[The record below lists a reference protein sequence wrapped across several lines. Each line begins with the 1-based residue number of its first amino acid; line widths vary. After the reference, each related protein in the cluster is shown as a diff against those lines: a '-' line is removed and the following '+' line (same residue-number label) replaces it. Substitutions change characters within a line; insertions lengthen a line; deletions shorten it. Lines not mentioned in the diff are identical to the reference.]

1 MQKPI
6 YLEELITEIKQG
18 NSLSKLKLQAWF
30 IRYVEET
37 NNCNI
42 TYEINKEDDGWIY
55 RLIDMYKDT
64 GDREQDY
71 ITAYNYYFESAE
83 KDDCEIKCNLGVMY
97 KNGRGVKKDFQ
108 KALYW
113 FTKASEQGYERA
125 NFHIGMMYE
134 NGDGVKKNYLKAID
148 YFMVAG
154 VHSEYIKNKIEKYK
168 TEAEVGDGKFQY
180 KLGLVY
186 ENGIGIRKNSKSAIY
201 WYEKAASNGI
211 RDANN
216 RLACLY
222 YCKHD
227 EESFEKAFDLLKKH
241 AEIGDASTQC
251 LLANIYEFDE
261 CDYENA
267 LKWYEKAS
275 AKGDCHA
282 THNLALLYFEGEGTE
297 KNPEKA
303 FELLK
308 KAAEQGNEDSLEVLE
323 NLKKDYEK
331 SKNKKEE
338 PKSVIINEDEDSDE
352 DEDWEDDDEWYEDTG
367 EGEDET
373 IESDNIFDEYEKGEN
388 EIKEKNQ
395 QTVKTAKDKEKELI
409 EIIINDI
416 SCPELP
422 EERYFNDC
430 KDPAY
435 AFYILGEMYY
445 YGDYTP
451 QDYCK
456 AFRCYAKATELGNL
470 YAQKNLSFMYYY
482 GEGVDK
488 DYSKAFKLYIEY
500 IETSPEFKLL
510 NSIFGNRKTE
520 NNQELKKA
528 VEDNDLKEQIDIGKY
543 FFDKQRTQDYK
554 KAIEWYLK
562 SAEQGDESAQNM
574 VRQIYFKLQDYDN
587 LLKWC
592 KKGIEQNQTDAKYT
606 MGLIF
611 LKGYGVEK
619 NILKAKEL
627 YEKAAE
633 DNDASTQYQLGRL
646 YFDKN
651 ELQKDYKKAFYWT
664 EKAAENKYQPAID
677 FLPIIKNYTIPVMAA
692 AKDNDFEFVKESIE
706 NGININTKYDLD
718 RTLLMVAAMYNS
730 FDVAKLLIENGA
742 ELEAADSE
750 GKTPICFAAISNSYE
765 VGKLLCDAGAK
776 LDFEAT
782 SENPKEL
789 FYYEHY
795 NEVPQKTPLMYA
807 CINNSAKI
815 EELLIRKGVD
825 YNVKVLVRD
834 NNSTR
839 MYSDHRITA
848 FEFAV
853 RNNAIDVVKFF
864 LNNLLVTPQE
874 TLSYSV
880 TYDNSEIADL
890 ALDYGAK
897 ISGVFNEAIKAN
909 SISVVKLLIERGAY
923 CGKTALHNA
932 ISQQHIYIAKFLLDA
947 GADSNENK
955 THRKK
960 GDIQFEF
967 HPKDVDAFKRLFIL
981 TGTVNRLFYLRE
993 MNEPVKIIWRARN
1006 IAMSSNIK
1014 ACVFSS
1020 TYYKNYVSKGLYKIK
1035 LEIPGC
1041 EKYDNYSLEQVN
1053 QELEKIYQDVQQQQY
1068 SKVEE
1073 AINIIKSQDKSPES
1087 DENNFSNND
1096 PACITAEEQYEMG
1109 LEFYEEKIYEKALKH
1124 FNNAAEQGNPNAQ
1137 FKLGLLY
1144 FCGDGVAQNFVEAK
1158 KWFEKAY
1165 MKDNGPATYF
1175 LSCMYY
1181 NGDGTDVDKN
1191 KSRWLFEK
1199 VSEKCK
1205 QQEIMELEDLY
1216 YKKRNANVITEGSSE
1231 EQSKE
1236 PSQKKKVIII
1246 KKKK

>member
-6 YLEELITEIKQG
+6 FLEELITEIKQG
-18 NSLSKLKLQAWF
+18 SSLSKLKLQAWF
-30 IRYVEET
+30 TLYVEET
-37 NNCNI
+37 KVYKI
-42 TYEINKEDDGWIY
+42 THEINKEDDGWIY
-55 RLIDMYKDT
+55 RLIDMYRDT

-71 ITAYNYYFESAE
+71 ITAYNYYFEIAE
-83 KDDCEIKCNLGVMY
+83 KDDCEIKCNLGIMY
-97 KNGRGVKKDFQ
+97 RMGKGVKRDFQ

-113 FTKASEQGYERA
+113 FTKASEEGYEKA
-125 NFHIGMMYE
+125 KYQIGHMYE
-134 NGDGVKKNYLKAID
+134 YGEGVKQNYLKALDYYIEVGKPISKNTID
-148 YFMVAG
+148 
-154 VHSEYIKNKIEKYK
+154 KYK
-168 TEAEVGDGKFQY
+168 EIAENGDSELQY
-180 KLGLVY
+180 KLGYMY
-186 ENGIGIRKNSKSAIY
+186 ENGIGVPKNSKSAFY
-201 WYEKAASNGI
+201 WYENAANNGI

-216 RLACLY
+216 KLAWFY
-222 YCKHD
+222 YCGKSVTKNID
-227 EESFEKAFDLLKKH
+227 KAIDLLSEH

-308 KAAEQGNEDSLEVLE
+308 KASEQGNEDSLEVLE
-323 NLKKDYEK
+323 NLKEEYEK

-367 EGEDET
+367 EGEEET
-373 IESDNIFDEYEKGEN
+373 IESDNIFDEYEKVEN

-422 EERYFNDC
+422 EVRYFNDC

-445 YGDYTP
+445 YGDYIP

-456 AFRCYAKATELGNL
+456 AFRCYAKATELGSL

-482 GEGVDK
+482 GEGVEK
-488 DYSKAFKLYIEY
+488 DYSKAFKLYIE
-500 IETSPEFKLL
+500 TRPEFELL

-528 VEDNDLKEQIDIGKY
+528 VEDNDLKKQISIGKY

-554 KAIEWYLK
+554 KALEWYMK
-562 SAEQGDESAQNM
+562 AAEQGDENAQYK
-574 VRQIYFKLQDYDN
+574 VRQIYFKIQDYDN

-592 KKGIEQNQTDAKYT
+592 KKGIEQNQTNAKYT

-619 NILKAKEL
+619 NILKAKEW

-633 DNDASTQYQLGRL
+633 DNDAFTQYQLGRL

-651 ELQKDYKKAFYWT
+651 ELQNDYKKAFYWT

-677 FLPIIKNYTIPVMAA
+677 FLPIIKNCTIPVMAA

-706 NGININTKYDLD
+706 NGININTKYDFD
-718 RTLLMVAAMYNS
+718 RTLLMFAAMYNS
-730 FDVAKLLIENGA
+730 LEVAKLLIENCADLDTCDSAGDSA
-742 ELEAADSE
+742 ICYAAMN
-750 GKTPICFAAISNSYE
+750 NSYE
-765 VGKLLCDAGAK
+765 VAQLLCDAGAK
-776 LDFEAT
+776 LDFEAIP
-782 SENPKEL
+782 ENPKEL

-795 NEVPQKTPLMYA
+795 NEVPHKTPLMYA

-815 EELLIRKGVD
+815 AELLIRKGVD

-932 ISQQHIYIAKFLLDA
+932 ISQQHIYIL
-947 GADSNENK
+947 
-955 THRKK
+955 
-960 GDIQFEF
+960 
-967 HPKDVDAFKRLFIL
+967 
-981 TGTVNRLFYLRE
+981 
-993 MNEPVKIIWRARN
+993 
-1006 IAMSSNIK
+1006 
-1014 ACVFSS
+1014 
-1020 TYYKNYVSKGLYKIK
+1020 
-1035 LEIPGC
+1035 
-1041 EKYDNYSLEQVN
+1041 
-1053 QELEKIYQDVQQQQY
+1053 
-1068 SKVEE
+1068 
-1073 AINIIKSQDKSPES
+1073 
-1087 DENNFSNND
+1087 
-1096 PACITAEEQYEMG
+1096 
-1109 LEFYEEKIYEKALKH
+1109 
-1124 FNNAAEQGNPNAQ
+1124 
-1137 FKLGLLY
+1137 
-1144 FCGDGVAQNFVEAK
+1144 QN
-1158 KWFEKAY
+1158 
-1165 MKDNGPATYF
+1165 
-1175 LSCMYY
+1175 C
-1181 NGDGTDVDKN
+1181 
-1191 KSRWLFEK
+1191 
-1199 VSEKCK
+1199 C
-1205 QQEIMELEDLY
+1205 
-1216 YKKRNANVITEGSSE
+1216 
-1231 EQSKE
+1231 
-1236 PSQKKKVIII
+1236 
-1246 KKKK
+1246 

>member
-6 YLEELITEIKQG
+6 FLEELITEIKQG
-18 NSLSKLKLQAWF
+18 SSLSKLKLQAWF
-30 IRYVEET
+30 TRYVEET
-37 NNCNI
+37 KDYKI
-42 TYEINKEDDGWIY
+42 THEINKEDDGWIY

-64 GDREQDY
+64 GNREQDFK
-71 ITAYNYYFESAE
+71 TAYNYYSENAE
-83 KDDCEIKCNLGVMY
+83 KGDYEIKCNLGVMY
-97 KNGRGVKKDFQ
+97 KKGKGVKRDYQ

-113 FTKASEQGYERA
+113 FNKAAEEGYEKA
-125 NFHIGMMYE
+125 KFQIGHMYE
-134 NGDGVKKNYLKAID
+134 YGEGVKQSYIKAFDNYLETENYSGYIRNNINRYKSIAEKGDG
-148 YFMVAG
+148 
-154 VHSEYIKNKIEKYK
+154 E
-168 TEAEVGDGKFQY
+168 FQY
-180 KLGLVY
+180 KLGLIY
-186 ENGIGIRKNSKSAIY
+186 EKGFGVTKNSKSAVY
-201 WYEKAASNGI
+201 WYEKAAENGI
-211 RDANN
+211 SNAKNRIAWLKGKFGVDAV
-216 RLACLY
+216 
-222 YCKHD
+222 
-227 EESFEKAFDLLKKH
+227 EK
-241 AEIGDASTQC
+241 
-251 LLANIYEFDE
+251 
-261 CDYENA
+261 
-267 LKWYEKAS
+267 
-275 AKGDCHA
+275 
-282 THNLALLYFEGEGTE
+282 
-297 KNPEKA
+297 
-303 FELLK
+303 LK
-308 KAAEQGNEDSLEVLE
+308 KAAEQGNESSLGVLD
-323 NLKKDYEK
+323 NLIEEYEK

-338 PKSVIINEDEDSDE
+338 PKSVIINE

-373 IESDNIFDEYEKGEN
+373 IESDNIFDEYEKVEN

-445 YGDYTP
+445 YGDYIP

-456 AFRCYAKATELGNL
+456 AFRCYAKATELGSL

-482 GEGVDK
+482 GEGVEK
-488 DYSKAFKLYIEY
+488 DYSKAFKLYIE
-500 IETSPEFKLL
+500 TRPEFELL

-528 VEDNDLKEQIDIGKY
+528 VEDNDLKKQISIGKY
-543 FFDKQRTQDYK
+543 FFDKKRTQDYK
-554 KAIEWYLK
+554 KALEWYMK
-562 SAEQGDESAQNM
+562 AAEQGDENAQYK
-574 VRQIYFKLQDYDN
+574 VRQIYFKIQDYDN

-592 KKGIEQNQTDAKYT
+592 KKGIEQNQTNAKYT

-619 NILKAKEL
+619 NILKAKEW

-633 DNDASTQYQLGRL
+633 DNDAFTQYQLGRL

-651 ELQKDYKKAFYWT
+651 ELQNDYKKAFYWI

-677 FLPIIKNYTIPVMAA
+677 FLPIIKNCTIPVMAA

-706 NGININTKYDLD
+706 NGININTKYDFN
-718 RTLLMVAAMYNS
+718 RTLLMFAAMYNS
-730 FDVAKLLIENGA
+730 LEVAKLLIENCA
-742 ELEAADSE
+742 DLDTCDSADDSAICYAAMN
-750 GKTPICFAAISNSYE
+750 NSYE
-765 VGKLLCDAGAK
+765 VAQLLCDAGAK
-776 LDFEAT
+776 LDFEAIP
-782 SENPKEL
+782 ENPKEL

-795 NEVPQKTPLMYA
+795 NEVPHKTPLMYA

-815 EELLIRKGVD
+815 AELLIRKGVD

-981 TGTVNRLFYLRE
+981 TGTANRLFYLRE

-1035 LEIPGC
+1035 LKIPGC

-1096 PACITAEEQYEMG
+1096 SACITAEEQYEMG

>member
-6 YLEELITEIKQG
+6 FLEELITEIKQG
-18 NSLSKLKLQAWF
+18 SSLSKLKLQAWF
-30 IRYVEET
+30 TRYVEET
-37 NNCNI
+37 KDYKI
-42 TYEINKEDDGWIY
+42 THEINKEDDGWIY

-64 GDREQDY
+64 GNREQDFK
-71 ITAYNYYFESAE
+71 TAYNYYSENAE
-83 KDDCEIKCNLGVMY
+83 KGDYEVKCNLGVMY
-97 KNGRGVKKDFQ
+97 RMGKGVKRDYQ

-113 FTKASEQGYERA
+113 FTKASEHGYERA

-180 KLGLVY
+180 KLGLIY

-352 DEDWEDDDEWYEDTG
+352 DREDDDEWYEDRG

-373 IESDNIFDEYEKGEN
+373 IESDNIFDEYEKVEN

-445 YGDYTP
+445 YGDYIP

-456 AFRCYAKATELGNL
+456 AFRCYAKATELGSL

-482 GEGVDK
+482 GEGVEK
-488 DYSKAFKLYIEY
+488 DYSEAFKLYIE
-500 IETSPEFKLL
+500 TRPEFELL

-528 VEDNDLKEQIDIGKY
+528 VEDNDLKKQISIGKY

-554 KAIEWYLK
+554 KALEWYMK
-562 SAEQGDESAQNM
+562 AAEQGVENAQYM

-587 LLKWC
+587 LIKWC

-619 NILKAKEL
+619 NILKAKEW

-633 DNDASTQYQLGRL
+633 DNDAFTQYQLGRL

-651 ELQKDYKKAFYWT
+651 ELQNDYKKAFYWT

-677 FLPIIKNYTIPVMAA
+677 FLPIIKSYTIPVMAA

-795 NEVPQKTPLMYA
+795 NEVPHKTPLMYA

-815 EELLIRKGVD
+815 AELLIRKGVD
-825 YNVKVLVRD
+825 YNASIRLPNDFFKGVLD
-834 NNSTR
+834 SP
-839 MYSDHRITA
+839 ITT
-848 FEFAV
+848 FEFALK
-853 RNNAIDVVKFF
+853 NNSIDVIKIF
-864 LNNLLVTPQE
+864 LDNHLVTPQKV
-874 TLSYSV
+874 LSDSI
-880 TYDNSEIADL
+880 THKNNEIANI
-890 ALDYGAK
+890 ALDYGADPSESLK
-897 ISGVFNEAIKAN
+897 KAIDAN
-909 SISVVKLLIERGAY
+909 AISVVKLLIERGAY
-923 CGKTALHNA
+923 CDQTALHRA
-932 ISQQHIYIAKFLLDA
+932 ISQKHICLAKLLIDA
-947 GADSNENK
+947 GADPNENK
-955 THRKK
+955 NHRKK
-960 GDIQFEF
+960 NLQFELYPKTKDATQF
-967 HPKDVDAFKRLFIL
+967 MVNGTPTGGKGPTVYAAVNTYIDSHPNITLQELQTAFPDYLAKPGFGKMIRKVEDVTPNEWSGSRFNKHPIFLSDGTRITVSTQWKPDNMQSFIEGVKKL
-981 TGTVNRLFYLRE
+981 GIAI
-993 MNEPVKIIWRARN
+993 EPVN
-1006 IAMSSNIK
+1006 
-1014 ACVFSS
+1014 
-1020 TYYKNYVSKGLYKIK
+1020 
-1035 LEIPGC
+1035 
-1041 EKYDNYSLEQVN
+1041 
-1053 QELEKIYQDVQQQQY
+1053 
-1068 SKVEE
+1068 
-1073 AINIIKSQDKSPES
+1073 
-1087 DENNFSNND
+1087 
-1096 PACITAEEQYEMG
+1096 
-1109 LEFYEEKIYEKALKH
+1109 
-1124 FNNAAEQGNPNAQ
+1124 
-1137 FKLGLLY
+1137 
-1144 FCGDGVAQNFVEAK
+1144 
-1158 KWFEKAY
+1158 
-1165 MKDNGPATYF
+1165 
-1175 LSCMYY
+1175 
-1181 NGDGTDVDKN
+1181 
-1191 KSRWLFEK
+1191 
-1199 VSEKCK
+1199 
-1205 QQEIMELEDLY
+1205 
-1216 YKKRNANVITEGSSE
+1216 
-1231 EQSKE
+1231 
-1236 PSQKKKVIII
+1236 
-1246 KKKK
+1246 

>member
-6 YLEELITEIKQG
+6 FLEELITEIKQG
-18 NSLSKLKLQAWF
+18 SSLSKLKLQAWF
-30 IRYVEET
+30 TLYVEET
-37 NNCNI
+37 KVYKI
-42 TYEINKEDDGWIY
+42 THEINKEDDGWIY
-55 RLIDMYKDT
+55 RLIDMYRDT

-71 ITAYNYYFESAE
+71 ITAYNYYFEIAE
-83 KDDCEIKCNLGVMY
+83 KDDCEIKCNLGIMY
-97 KNGRGVKKDFQ
+97 RMGKGVKRDFQ

-113 FTKASEQGYERA
+113 FTKASEEGYEKA
-125 NFHIGMMYE
+125 KYQIGHMYE
-134 NGDGVKKNYLKAID
+134 YGEGVKQNYLKALDYYIEVGKPISKNTID
-148 YFMVAG
+148 
-154 VHSEYIKNKIEKYK
+154 KYK
-168 TEAEVGDGKFQY
+168 EIAENGDSELQY
-180 KLGLVY
+180 KLGYMY
-186 ENGIGIRKNSKSAIY
+186 ENGIGVPKNSKSAFY
-201 WYEKAASNGI
+201 WYENAANNGI

-216 RLACLY
+216 KLAWFY
-222 YCKHD
+222 YCGKSVTKNID
-227 EESFEKAFDLLKKH
+227 KAIDLLSEH

-367 EGEDET
+367 EGEEET
-373 IESDNIFDEYEKGEN
+373 IESDNIFDEYEKVEN

-422 EERYFNDC
+422 EVRYFNDC

-445 YGDYTP
+445 YGDYIP

-456 AFRCYAKATELGNL
+456 AFRCYAKATELGSL

-482 GEGVDK
+482 GEGVEK
-488 DYSKAFKLYIEY
+488 DYSKAFKLYIE
-500 IETSPEFKLL
+500 TRPEFELL

-528 VEDNDLKEQIDIGKY
+528 VEDNDLKKQISIGKY

-554 KAIEWYLK
+554 KALEWYMK
-562 SAEQGDESAQNM
+562 AAEQGDENAQYK
-574 VRQIYFKLQDYDN
+574 VRQIYFKIQDYDN

-592 KKGIEQNQTDAKYT
+592 KKGIEQNQTNAKYT

-619 NILKAKEL
+619 NILKAKEW

-633 DNDASTQYQLGRL
+633 DNDAFTQYQLGRL

-651 ELQKDYKKAFYWT
+651 ELQNDYKKAFYWT

-677 FLPIIKNYTIPVMAA
+677 FLPIIKNCTIPVMAA

-706 NGININTKYDLD
+706 NGININTKYDFD
-718 RTLLMVAAMYNS
+718 RTLLMFAAMYNS
-730 FDVAKLLIENGA
+730 LEVAKLLIENCADLDTCDSAGDSA
-742 ELEAADSE
+742 ICYAAMN
-750 GKTPICFAAISNSYE
+750 NSYE
-765 VGKLLCDAGAK
+765 VAQLLCDAGAK
-776 LDFEAT
+776 LDFEAIP
-782 SENPKEL
+782 ENPKEL

-795 NEVPQKTPLMYA
+795 NEVPHKTPLMYA

-815 EELLIRKGVD
+815 AELLIRKGVD

-932 ISQQHIYIAKFLLDA
+932 ISQQHIYIAKLLLDA

-955 THRKK
+955 THWKK
-960 GDIQFEF
+960 GDIQFEL
-967 HPKDVDAFKRLFIL
+967 HPKNEEALKRLFIM
-981 TGTVNRLFYLRE
+981 TGTANRLFYLKD
-993 MNEPVKIIWRARN
+993 MDEPVEIIWKARN
-1006 IAMSSNIK
+1006 ISMSSSIK

-1020 TYYKNYVSKGLYKIK
+1020 TYYKNYIEKGLYKIK

-1041 EKYDNYSLEQVN
+1041 EKYDDYSLAQVN
-1053 QELEKIYQDVQQQQY
+1053 QELEKIYQDIQQQKYNNLAEKISSIY
-1068 SKVEE
+1068 SGT
-1073 AINIIKSQDKSPES
+1073 SSPE
-1087 DENNFSNND
+1087 ENKISSNETE
-1096 PACITAEEQYEMG
+1096 ASAITAEEQYKMG

-1199 VSEKCK
+1199 ASEKYK

>member
-6 YLEELITEIKQG
+6 FLEELITEIKQG
-18 NSLSKLKLQAWF
+18 SSLSKLKLQAWF
-30 IRYVEET
+30 TLYVEET
-37 NNCNI
+37 KVYKI
-42 TYEINKEDDGWIY
+42 THEINKEDDGWIY
-55 RLIDMYKDT
+55 RLIDMYRDT

-71 ITAYNYYFESAE
+71 ITAYNYYFEIAE
-83 KDDCEIKCNLGVMY
+83 KDDCEIKCNLGIMY
-97 KNGRGVKKDFQ
+97 RMGKGVKRDFQ

-113 FTKASEQGYERA
+113 FTKASEEGYEKA
-125 NFHIGMMYE
+125 KYQIGHMYE
-134 NGDGVKKNYLKAID
+134 YGEGVKQNYLKALDYYIEVGKPISKNTID
-148 YFMVAG
+148 
-154 VHSEYIKNKIEKYK
+154 KYK
-168 TEAEVGDGKFQY
+168 EIAENGDSELQY
-180 KLGLVY
+180 KLGYMY
-186 ENGIGIRKNSKSAIY
+186 ENGIGVPKNSKSAFY
-201 WYEKAASNGI
+201 WYENAANNGI

-216 RLACLY
+216 KLAWFY
-222 YCKHD
+222 YCGKSVTKNID
-227 EESFEKAFDLLKKH
+227 KAIDLLSEH

-308 KAAEQGNEDSLEVLE
+308 KASEQGNEDSLEVLE
-323 NLKKDYEK
+323 NLKEEYEK

-367 EGEDET
+367 EGEEET
-373 IESDNIFDEYEKGEN
+373 IESDNIFDEYEKVEN

-422 EERYFNDC
+422 EVRYFNDC

-445 YGDYTP
+445 YGDYIP

-456 AFRCYAKATELGNL
+456 AFRCYAKATELGSL

-482 GEGVDK
+482 GEGVEK
-488 DYSKAFKLYIEY
+488 DYSKAFKLYIE
-500 IETSPEFKLL
+500 TRPEFELL

-528 VEDNDLKEQIDIGKY
+528 VEDNDLKKQISIGKY

-554 KAIEWYLK
+554 KALEWYMK
-562 SAEQGDESAQNM
+562 AAEQGDENAQYK
-574 VRQIYFKLQDYDN
+574 VRQIYFKIQDYDN

-592 KKGIEQNQTDAKYT
+592 KKGIEQNQTNAKYT

-619 NILKAKEL
+619 NILKAKEW

-633 DNDASTQYQLGRL
+633 DNDAFTQYQLGRL

-651 ELQKDYKKAFYWT
+651 ELQNDYKKAFYWT

-677 FLPIIKNYTIPVMAA
+677 FLPIIKNCTIPVMAA

-706 NGININTKYDLD
+706 NGININTKYDFD
-718 RTLLMVAAMYNS
+718 RTLLMFAAMYNS
-730 FDVAKLLIENGA
+730 LEVAKLLIENCADLDTCDSAGDSA
-742 ELEAADSE
+742 ICYAAMN
-750 GKTPICFAAISNSYE
+750 NSYE
-765 VGKLLCDAGAK
+765 VAQLLCDAGAK
-776 LDFEAT
+776 LDFEAIP
-782 SENPKEL
+782 ENPKEL

-795 NEVPQKTPLMYA
+795 NEVPHKTPLMYA

-815 EELLIRKGVD
+815 AELLIRKGVD

-932 ISQQHIYIAKFLLDA
+932 ISQQHIYIAKLLLDA

-955 THRKK
+955 THWKK
-960 GDIQFEF
+960 GDIQFEL
-967 HPKDVDAFKRLFIL
+967 HPKNEEAFKRLFIM
-981 TGTVNRLFYLRE
+981 TGTANRLFYLKD
-993 MNEPVKIIWRARN
+993 MDEPVEIIWKARN
-1006 IAMSSNIK
+1006 ISMSSSIK

-1020 TYYKNYVSKGLYKIK
+1020 TYYKNYIAKGLYKIK

-1041 EKYDNYSLEQVN
+1041 EKYDDYSLAQVN
-1053 QELEKIYQDVQQQQY
+1053 QELEKIYQDIQQQKYNNLAEKISSIY
-1068 SKVEE
+1068 SGT
-1073 AINIIKSQDKSPES
+1073 SSPE
-1087 DENNFSNND
+1087 ENKISSNETE
-1096 PACITAEEQYEMG
+1096 ASAITAEEQYKMG

-1199 VSEKCK
+1199 ASEKYK

>member
-6 YLEELITEIKQG
+6 FLEELITEIKQG
-18 NSLSKLKLQAWF
+18 SSLSKLKLQAWF
-30 IRYVEET
+30 TLYVEET
-37 NNCNI
+37 KVYKI
-42 TYEINKEDDGWIY
+42 THEINKEDDGWIY
-55 RLIDMYKDT
+55 RLIDMYRDT

-71 ITAYNYYFESAE
+71 ITAYNYYFEIAE
-83 KDDCEIKCNLGVMY
+83 KDDCEIKCNLGIMY
-97 KNGRGVKKDFQ
+97 RMGKGVKRDFQ

-113 FTKASEQGYERA
+113 FTKASEEGYEKA
-125 NFHIGMMYE
+125 KYQIGHMYE
-134 NGDGVKKNYLKAID
+134 YGEGVKQNYLKALDYYIEVGKPISKNTID
-148 YFMVAG
+148 
-154 VHSEYIKNKIEKYK
+154 KYK
-168 TEAEVGDGKFQY
+168 EIAENGDSELQY
-180 KLGLVY
+180 KLGYMY
-186 ENGIGIRKNSKSAIY
+186 ENGIGVPKNSKSAFY
-201 WYEKAASNGI
+201 WYENAANNGI

-216 RLACLY
+216 KLAWFY
-222 YCKHD
+222 YCGKSVTKNID
-227 EESFEKAFDLLKKH
+227 KAIDLLSEH

-308 KAAEQGNEDSLEVLE
+308 KASEQGNEDSLEVLE
-323 NLKKDYEK
+323 NLKEEYEK

-367 EGEDET
+367 EGEEET
-373 IESDNIFDEYEKGEN
+373 IESDNIFDEYEKVEN

-422 EERYFNDC
+422 EVRYFNDC

-445 YGDYTP
+445 YGDYIP

-456 AFRCYAKATELGNL
+456 AFRCYAKATELGSL

-482 GEGVDK
+482 GEGVEK
-488 DYSKAFKLYIEY
+488 DYSKAFKLYIE
-500 IETSPEFKLL
+500 TRPEFELL

-528 VEDNDLKEQIDIGKY
+528 VEDNDLKKQISIGKY

-554 KAIEWYLK
+554 KALEWYMK
-562 SAEQGDESAQNM
+562 AAEQGDENAQYK
-574 VRQIYFKLQDYDN
+574 VRQIYFKIQDYDN

-592 KKGIEQNQTDAKYT
+592 KKGIEQNQTNAKYT

-619 NILKAKEL
+619 NILKAKEW

-633 DNDASTQYQLGRL
+633 DNDVSTQYQLGRL

-651 ELQKDYKKAFYWT
+651 ELQNDYKKAFYWT

-677 FLPIIKNYTIPVMAA
+677 FLPIIKSYTIPVMAA
-692 AKDNDFEFVKESIE
+692 AKDNDFEFVKASIE

-718 RTLLMVAAMYNS
+718 RTLLMVATMYNS

-742 ELEAADSE
+742 ELDAADSE

-815 EELLIRKGVD
+815 AELLIRKGVD

-932 ISQQHIYIAKFLLDA
+932 ISQQHIYIAKLLLDA

-955 THRKK
+955 THWKK
-960 GDIQFEF
+960 GDIQFEL
-967 HPKDVDAFKRLFIL
+967 HPKNEEAFKRLFIM
-981 TGTVNRLFYLRE
+981 TGTANRLFYLKD
-993 MNEPVKIIWRARN
+993 MDEPVEIIWKARN
-1006 IAMSSNIK
+1006 ISMSSSIK

-1020 TYYKNYVSKGLYKIK
+1020 TYYKNYIAKGLYKIK

-1041 EKYDNYSLEQVN
+1041 EKYDDYSLAQVN
-1053 QELEKIYQDVQQQQY
+1053 QELEKIYQDIQQQKYNNLAEKISSIY
-1068 SKVEE
+1068 SGT
-1073 AINIIKSQDKSPES
+1073 SSPE
-1087 DENNFSNND
+1087 ENKISSNETE
-1096 PACITAEEQYEMG
+1096 ASAITAEEQYKMG

-1199 VSEKCK
+1199 ASEKYK

>member
-6 YLEELITEIKQG
+6 FLEELITEIKQG
-18 NSLSKLKLQAWF
+18 SSLSKLKLQAWF
-30 IRYVEET
+30 TLYVEET
-37 NNCNI
+37 KVYKI
-42 TYEINKEDDGWIY
+42 THEINKEDDGWFY
-55 RLIDMYKDT
+55 RLIDMYRDT
-64 GDREQDY
+64 GDRAQDY
-71 ITAYNYYFESAE
+71 ITAYNYYFEIAE

-97 KNGRGVKKDFQ
+97 KKGKGVKRDDQ

-113 FTKASEQGYERA
+113 FTKASEQGCKRA

-134 NGDGVKKNYLKAID
+134 NGDGVKKNYLKALD
-148 YFMVAG
+148 YFMDSG
-154 VHSEYIKNKIEKYK
+154 VYSEHIKNKIEIYK
-168 TEAEVGDGKFQY
+168 KEAEVGEGELQY
-180 KLGLVY
+180 KLGLIY
-186 ENGIGIRKNSKSAIY
+186 ENGIGIRKYSKSAIY
-201 WYEKAASNGI
+201 WYKKAASNGI

-222 YCKHD
+222 YRNHD
-227 EESFEKAFDLLKKH
+227 NESFEKAFDLLKKH

-251 LLANIYEFDE
+251 LLAEIYEDE
-261 CDYENA
+261 GDYENS
-267 LKWYEKAS
+267 LKWCEKAS

-331 SKNKKEE
+331 SKKIHIENNTVSK
-338 PKSVIINEDEDSDE
+338 NEDISDDDE
-352 DEDWEDDDEWYEDTG
+352 DFEDDDWNE
-367 EGEDET
+367 EDEVKKCE
-373 IESDNIFDEYEKGEN
+373 ESNDFTSISNIATVNNNSREEKKA
-388 EIKEKNQ
+388 EIKENK
-395 QTVKTAKDKEKELI
+395 I
-409 EIIINDI
+409 SEIFINDI
-416 SCPELP
+416 TSPKLP
-422 EERYFNDC
+422 EERYIKNC
-430 KDPAY
+430 KTSALT
-435 AFYILGEMYY
+435 FYHLGQMYY
-445 YGDYTP
+445 YGDYIP

-456 AFRCYAKATELGNL
+456 AFRCYAKATELGNR
-470 YAQKNLSFMYYY
+470 YAQKNLSIMYYY
-482 GEGVDK
+482 GEGVEK
-488 DYSKAFKLYIEY
+488 DYSKAFKLYHEY

-528 VEDNDLKEQIDIGKY
+528 VEDNDLKEQISIGKY

-554 KAIEWYLK
+554 KALEWYMK
-562 SAEQGDESAQNM
+562 AAEQGDESAQNM

-606 MGLIF
+606 MGLIL

-619 NILKAKEL
+619 NILKAKEW

-742 ELEAADSE
+742 ELDAADSE

-815 EELLIRKGVD
+815 AELLIRKGVD
-825 YNVKVLVRD
+825 YSASIRLPNDFFKGVLD
-834 NNSTR
+834 SP
-839 MYSDHRITA
+839 ITT
-848 FEFAV
+848 FEFALK
-853 RNNAIDVVKFF
+853 NNSIDVIKIF
-864 LNNLLVTPQE
+864 LNNHLVTPQKV
-874 TLSYSV
+874 LSDSI
-880 TYDNSEIADL
+880 THKNNEIANI
-890 ALDYGAK
+890 ALDYGADPSESLK
-897 ISGVFNEAIKAN
+897 KAIDAN
-909 SISVVKLLIERGAY
+909 AISVVKLLIERGAY
-923 CGKTALHNA
+923 CDQTALHRA
-932 ISQQHIYIAKFLLDA
+932 ISQKHICLAKLLIDA
-947 GADSNENK
+947 GADPNENK
-955 THRKK
+955 NHRKK
-960 GDIQFEF
+960 NLQFELYPKTKDATQF
-967 HPKDVDAFKRLFIL
+967 MVNGTPTGGKGPTVYAAVKTYIDSHP
-981 TGTVNRLFYLRE
+981 
-993 MNEPVKIIWRARN
+993 N
-1006 IAMSSNIK
+1006 I
-1014 ACVFSS
+1014 
-1020 TYYKNYVSKGLYKIK
+1020 TL
-1035 LEIPGC
+1035 
-1041 EKYDNYSLEQVN
+1041 
-1053 QELEKIYQDVQQQQY
+1053 QELQTAFPDYLAKPGFGKMIR
-1068 SKVEE
+1068 KVEDVTPNE
-1073 AINIIKSQDKSPES
+1073 WSGSRFNKHPISLS
-1087 DENNFSNND
+1087 DGTR
-1096 PACITAEEQYEMG
+1096 ITVSTQWKPDNMQSFIEG
-1109 LEFYEEKIYEKALKH
+1109 VK
-1124 FNNAAEQGNPNAQ
+1124 
-1137 FKLGLLY
+1137 KLGIAI
-1144 FCGDGVAQNFVEAK
+1144 DSVN
-1158 KWFEKAY
+1158 
-1165 MKDNGPATYF
+1165 
-1175 LSCMYY
+1175 
-1181 NGDGTDVDKN
+1181 
-1191 KSRWLFEK
+1191 
-1199 VSEKCK
+1199 
-1205 QQEIMELEDLY
+1205 
-1216 YKKRNANVITEGSSE
+1216 
-1231 EQSKE
+1231 
-1236 PSQKKKVIII
+1236 
-1246 KKKK
+1246 

>member
-6 YLEELITEIKQG
+6 FLEELITEIKQG
-18 NSLSKLKLQAWF
+18 SSLSKLKLQAWF
-30 IRYVEET
+30 TLYVEET
-37 NNCNI
+37 KVYKI
-42 TYEINKEDDGWIY
+42 THEINKEDDGWIY
-55 RLIDMYKDT
+55 RLIDMYRDT

-71 ITAYNYYFESAE
+71 ITAYNYYFEIAE
-83 KDDCEIKCNLGVMY
+83 KDDCEIKCNLGIMY
-97 KNGRGVKKDFQ
+97 RMGKGVKRDFQ

-113 FTKASEQGYERA
+113 FTKASEEGYEKA
-125 NFHIGMMYE
+125 KYQIGHMYE
-134 NGDGVKKNYLKAID
+134 YGEGVKQNYLKALDYYIEVGKPISKNTID
-148 YFMVAG
+148 
-154 VHSEYIKNKIEKYK
+154 KYK
-168 TEAEVGDGKFQY
+168 EIAENGDSELQY
-180 KLGLVY
+180 KLGYMY
-186 ENGIGIRKNSKSAIY
+186 ENGIGVPKNSKSAFY
-201 WYEKAASNGI
+201 WYENAANNGI

-216 RLACLY
+216 KLAWFY
-222 YCKHD
+222 YCGKSVTKNID
-227 EESFEKAFDLLKKH
+227 KAIDLLSEH

-308 KAAEQGNEDSLEVLE
+308 KASERGNEDSLEVLE
-323 NLKKDYEK
+323 NLKEEYEK

-367 EGEDET
+367 EGEEET
-373 IESDNIFDEYEKGEN
+373 IESDNIFDEYEKVEN

-422 EERYFNDC
+422 EVRYFNDC

-445 YGDYTP
+445 YGDYIP

-456 AFRCYAKATELGNL
+456 AFRCYAKATELGSL

-482 GEGVDK
+482 GEGVEK
-488 DYSKAFKLYIEY
+488 DYSKAFKLYIE
-500 IETSPEFKLL
+500 TRPEFELL

-528 VEDNDLKEQIDIGKY
+528 VEDNDLKKQISIGKY

-554 KAIEWYLK
+554 KALEWYMK
-562 SAEQGDESAQNM
+562 AAEQGDENAQYK
-574 VRQIYFKLQDYDN
+574 VRQIYFKIQDYDN

-592 KKGIEQNQTDAKYT
+592 KKGIEQNQTNAKYT

-619 NILKAKEL
+619 NILKAKEW

-633 DNDASTQYQLGRL
+633 DNDAFTQYQLGRL

-651 ELQKDYKKAFYWT
+651 ELQNDYKKAFYWT

-677 FLPIIKNYTIPVMAA
+677 FLPIIKNCTIPVMAA

-706 NGININTKYDLD
+706 NGININTKYDFD
-718 RTLLMVAAMYNS
+718 RTLLMFAAMYNS
-730 FDVAKLLIENGA
+730 LEVAKLLIENCADLDTCDSAGDSA
-742 ELEAADSE
+742 ICYAAMN
-750 GKTPICFAAISNSYE
+750 NSYE
-765 VGKLLCDAGAK
+765 VAQLLCDAGAK
-776 LDFEAT
+776 LDFEAIP
-782 SENPKEL
+782 ENPKEL

-795 NEVPQKTPLMYA
+795 NEVPHKTPLMYA

-815 EELLIRKGVD
+815 AELLIRKGVD

-932 ISQQHIYIAKFLLDA
+932 ISQQHIYIAKLLLDA

-955 THRKK
+955 THWKK
-960 GDIQFEF
+960 GDIQFEL
-967 HPKDVDAFKRLFIL
+967 HPKNEEAFKRLFIM
-981 TGTVNRLFYLRE
+981 TGTANRLFYLKD
-993 MNEPVKIIWRARN
+993 MDEPVEIIWKARN
-1006 IAMSSNIK
+1006 ISMSSSIK

-1020 TYYKNYVSKGLYKIK
+1020 TYYKNYIAKGLYKIK

-1041 EKYDNYSLEQVN
+1041 EKYDDYSLAQVN
-1053 QELEKIYQDVQQQQY
+1053 QELEKIYQDIQQQKYNNLAEKISSIY
-1068 SKVEE
+1068 SGT
-1073 AINIIKSQDKSPES
+1073 SSPE
-1087 DENNFSNND
+1087 ENKISSNETE
-1096 PACITAEEQYEMG
+1096 ASAITAEEQYKMG

-1199 VSEKCK
+1199 ASEKYK

>member
-6 YLEELITEIKQG
+6 FLEELITEIKQG
-18 NSLSKLKLQAWF
+18 SSLSKLKLQAWF
-30 IRYVEET
+30 TLYVEET
-37 NNCNI
+37 KVYKI
-42 TYEINKEDDGWIY
+42 THEINKEDDDWIY
-55 RLIDMYKDT
+55 RLMDMYRDT

-71 ITAYNYYFESAE
+71 ITAYNYYFEIAE

-97 KNGRGVKKDFQ
+97 KKGKGVKRDDQ

-113 FTKASEQGYERA
+113 FTKASEQGCKRA

-134 NGDGVKKNYLKAID
+134 NGDGVKKNYLKALDYYIEVGKPISKNTID
-148 YFMVAG
+148 
-154 VHSEYIKNKIEKYK
+154 KYK
-168 TEAEVGDGKFQY
+168 EIAENGYSELQY
-180 KLGLVY
+180 KLGYMY
-186 ENGIGIRKNSKSAIY
+186 ENGIGVPKNSKSAFY
-201 WYEKAASNGI
+201 WYENAANNGI

-216 RLACLY
+216 KLAWFY
-222 YCKHD
+222 YCGKSVTKNID
-227 EESFEKAFDLLKKH
+227 KDIDLLSEH

-308 KAAEQGNEDSLEVLE
+308 KASEQGNEDSLEVLE
-323 NLKKDYEK
+323 NLKEEYEK

-338 PKSVIINEDEDSDE
+338 PKSVIINEDEDR
-352 DEDWEDDDEWYEDTG
+352 EDDDEWYEDTG
-367 EGEDET
+367 EGEEES
-373 IESDNIFDEYEKGEN
+373 IESDNIFDEYEKVEN

-395 QTVKTAKDKEKELI
+395 QTVKTSKDKEKELI
-409 EIIINDI
+409 ELIINDI

-445 YGDYTP
+445 YGDYIQ
-451 QDYCK
+451 QDYYK

-470 YAQKNLSFMYYY
+470 YARKKLSFMYYY
-482 GEGVDK
+482 GEGVEK
-488 DYSKAFKLYIEY
+488 NYAKAVKLYIDDCKYEA
-500 IETSPEFKLL
+500 SPLYL
-510 NSIFGNRKTE
+510 IFGPPVTGE
-520 NNQELKKA
+520 NQHLKKA
-528 VEDNDLKEQIDIGKY
+528 VEDNDVKEQIKIGKY
-543 FFDKQRTQDYK
+543 FYDKNRSQDYE
-554 KAIEWYLK
+554 KALEWYLK
-562 SAEQGDESAQNM
+562 AAEQGDEDSEYM
-574 VRQIYFKLQDYDN
+574 VRLLYSKLEDYNN

-592 KKGIEQNQTDAKYT
+592 KKGIEQNQVDAKFT
-606 MGLIF
+606 MGWLF
-611 LKGYGVEK
+611 FNGYGVEK
-619 NILKAKEL
+619 NILKAKEW

-633 DNDASTQYQLGRL
+633 DNDSFSQYRLGRL
-646 YFDKN
+646 YFDEN
-651 ELQKDYKKAFYWT
+651 EIENDYKQVVYGI
-664 EKAAENKYQPAID
+664 EKAAENKYQPAIN
-677 FLPIIKNYTIPVMAA
+677 FLPIIKNYTNPVMAT
-692 AKDNDFEFVKESIE
+692 AKDNNFEFVKESIE
-706 NGININTKYDLD
+706 NGININTKYNLD

-730 FDVAKLLIENGA
+730 LEVAKLLIENGA
-742 ELEAADSE
+742 DLDTCDSE
-750 GKTPICFAAISNSYE
+750 GDSAICYAAMNNSYE
-765 VGKLLCDAGAK
+765 VAQLLCDAGAK

-782 SENPKEL
+782 PENPKEL

-795 NEVPQKTPLMYA
+795 KEVPRKTPLMYA
-807 CINNSAKI
+807 CINNSASI
-815 EELLIRKGVD
+815 AELLIQKGAD
-825 YNVKVLVRD
+825 YNVKIKMEERD
-834 NNSTR
+834 NRGRLDSKK
-839 MYSDHRITA
+839 ITA

-853 RNNAIDVVKFF
+853 RNNSIDVVKFF

-932 ISQQHIYIAKFLLDA
+932 ISQQHIYIAKLLLDA

-955 THRKK
+955 THWKK
-960 GDIQFEF
+960 GDIQFEL
-967 HPKDVDAFKRLFIL
+967 HPKNEEAFKRLFIM
-981 TGTVNRLFYLRE
+981 TGTANRLFYLKD
-993 MNEPVKIIWRARN
+993 MDEPVEIIWKARN
-1006 IAMSSNIK
+1006 ISMSSSIK

-1020 TYYKNYVSKGLYKIK
+1020 TYYKNYIAKGLYKIK

-1041 EKYDNYSLEQVN
+1041 EKYDDYSLAQVN
-1053 QELEKIYQDVQQQQY
+1053 QELEKIYQDIQQQKYNNLAEKISSIY
-1068 SKVEE
+1068 SGT
-1073 AINIIKSQDKSPES
+1073 SSPE
-1087 DENNFSNND
+1087 ENKISSNETE
-1096 PACITAEEQYEMG
+1096 ASAITAEEQYEMG